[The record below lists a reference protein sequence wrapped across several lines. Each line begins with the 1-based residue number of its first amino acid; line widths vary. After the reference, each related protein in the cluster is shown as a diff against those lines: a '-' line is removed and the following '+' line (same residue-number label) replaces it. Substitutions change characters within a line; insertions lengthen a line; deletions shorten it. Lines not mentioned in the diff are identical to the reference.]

1 MEDKTS
7 SLISMVAV
15 IRHGGGSHFVRPDRV
30 TRTGVIPSM
39 VGYNPS
45 VDVMNVTNAFTQIPM
60 SPQMSGLGYPQLMG
74 RYPSL
79 MDTSVQNLGW
89 FQRMWLR
96 FQAWRSANHASALV
110 SAAYNANA
118 AVAALPAGSAV
129 NGLRGLGGA
138 PMFTPNVNGNAIA
151 NRVSMLSMMAGHHMP
166 PEWGP
171 VAMNTIANRWNGR
184 RH

>member
-1 MEDKTS
+1 MIDETTS
-7 SLISMVAV
+7 LVFMVAV

-45 VDVMNVTNAFTQIPM
+45 VDVMSVTNAFTMPPM
-60 SPQMSGLGYPQLMG
+60 SPQMSGLGYPH
-74 RYPSL
+74 L
-79 MDTSVQNLGW
+79 MDSSIQNLGW

-110 SAAYNANA
+110 SAAQGSSA
-118 AVAALPAGSAV
+118 AVAALPAGSAMQ
-129 NGLRGLGGA
+129 GLRGLGGA
-138 PMFTPNVNGNAIA
+138 PLFTPNVNGNAIA

-166 PEWGP
+166 PEWAP

>member
-1 MEDKTS
+1 MPFASEIS
-7 SLISMVAV
+7 SLIFMVAV

-45 VDVMNVTNAFTQIPM
+45 VDVMNVTNAFTMPPMM
-60 SPQMSGLGYPQLMG
+60 SPQMSGLRGYPQLM
-74 RYPSL
+74 
-79 MDTSVQNLGW
+79 DTTVQNLGW

-110 SAAYNANA
+110 SAAQNASA

-129 NGLRGLGGA
+129 NGLRGLGGP
-138 PMFTPNVNGNAIA
+138 PMYVPTVNGGAIA
-151 NRVSMLSMMAGHHMP
+151 NRTSMLAMMAGHHMP
-166 PEWGP
+166 AEWGP

>member
-1 MEDKTS
+1 
-7 SLISMVAV
+7 MVAV
-15 IRHGGGSHFVRPDRV
+15 IRHGGGLHVVRPDRV

-60 SPQMSGLGYPQLMG
+60 SPQMSGLGYPH
-74 RYPSL
+74 L
-79 MDTSVQNLGW
+79 MDASVQNLGW

-110 SAAYNANA
+110 SAAQNASA
-118 AVAALPAGSAV
+118 AVAALPPGSAV
-129 NGLRGLGGA
+129 NGLRGLGGP
-138 PMFTPNVNGNAIA
+138 PMFVPTVNGNAIA
-151 NRVSMLSMMAGHHMP
+151 NRQSMLAMMAGHHMP

-171 VAMNTIANRWNGR
+171 VAMNTIVSRWNGR